1 MLRGSLGK
9 TRVEVNRYA
18 YNPRVSSGARPFARP
33 LLRFLGGA
41 VFVAGAYLSATEAPR
56 FLWLNTGLSI
66 DYPRAAAGWAM
77 AAALGARL
85 AALGLAR
92 GARLAAV
99 GVVLV
104 ALVFAAHLAR
114 YRVAVEDAGLSE
126 RGLLGTKTLA
136 WRDVARVESGSRLV
150 VVWGRADEQVRIDAS
165 VFPAE
170 ERARLDRTIA
180 RRVRESAPQH
190 R

>member
-33 LLRFLGGA
+33 LLRFLGAG
-41 VFVAGAYLSATEAPR
+41 VFVAGAYMSATSAPASSGQHR
-56 FLWLNTGLSI
+56 LST
-66 DYPRAAAGWAM
+66 DYPQAAPGWAM
-77 AAALGARL
+77 AAAVGAGL

-150 VVWGRADEQVRIDAS
+150 VVWGRADEQGIDAS
-165 VFPAE
+165 VSRKSR
-170 ERARLDRTIA
+170 RAWIGRSRDGPRGSTL
-180 RRVRESAPQH
+180 H